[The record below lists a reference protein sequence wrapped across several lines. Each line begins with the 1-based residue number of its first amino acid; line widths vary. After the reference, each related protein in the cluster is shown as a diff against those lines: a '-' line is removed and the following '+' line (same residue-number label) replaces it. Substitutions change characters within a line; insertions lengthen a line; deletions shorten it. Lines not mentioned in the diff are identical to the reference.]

1 MEYAL
6 DPRLLPPGGV
16 PVQCTRCSHVFTAA
30 PPAPASRQ
38 GTQVFGSPVPAVAPV
53 EPLPKPANP
62 FNTTLLFGS
71 GNQSGAAPS
80 ASTTQAF
87 GAVPRVPPVAP
98 VTNSAA
104 KPAANPGASKP
115 QPAQAGPPPSTVR
128 TQVFGAVPKPAA
140 HPPRAGGGAPAPMT
154 TQAFGAVP
162 QPPPVGVA
170 AATPIELPDEMPAPR
185 PRSGAIGPAQLAG
198 LEEPPRPRSGS
209 FGPAQLADIMA
220 EEAAAEGPSPLPGPS
235 VSALSKPLELPPEL
249 LEERST
255 NDNARGRGGRSEKG
269 LGGRA
274 LLIAAGVLVL
284 ALTAFLTSPAWL
296 GKSNAVPNEAVVARD
311 SALAVLRR
319 DDTTSKVEALSRLKA
334 LVDAHPASI
343 ELLAEW
349 STALA
354 MHLDDTRVEG
364 GTLKAKVERLKEQIS
379 ALSEAQSPADWSSRV
394 NAMREE
400 LVATEQELTPLEE
413 RGEGLSREAVQVLKR
428 LAAAPEEEEKE
439 AAVARLRARAL
450 LSAVLGAG
458 ESLTQAVQLAQ
469 AGQRDWSELVVA
481 EYVLNGTAAP
491 AQAIESAAAMAR
503 LREAN
508 SSFLRTYVLGA
519 RIAVLRGELDAAQG
533 LLEAVITLNPKH
545 ELAQKLQ
552 AHVRELAL
560 EKPQISTP
568 LP

>member
-6 DPRLLPPGGV
+6 DARLLPPGGV

-30 PPAPASRQ
+30 PPAQAIRQ
-38 GTQVFGSPVPAVAPV
+38 TTQVFGGGPVPAVAPL

-62 FNTTLLFGS
+62 LNTTLLFGS
-71 GNQSGAAPS
+71 GNKGGAAPS

-98 VTNSAA
+98 VTHPSA
-104 KPAANPGASKP
+104 KPAAHPAAHKP
-115 QPAQAGPPPSTVR
+115 QPAQAGSPPSTMK

-140 HPPRAGGGAPAPMT
+140 HPPQAGGAPAPMT

-162 QPPPVGVA
+162 QPPRVGVA

-185 PRSGAIGPAQLAG
+185 PRSGAIGPAQLAS

-209 FGPAQLADIMA
+209 FGPTQLADIMA
-220 EEAAAEGPSPLPGPS
+220 EESSAEGPSPSPGPS
-235 VSALSKPLELPPEL
+235 VAALSKPLELPPEL
-249 LEERST
+249 LEERVT
-255 NDNARGRGGRSEKG
+255 NDHARGRGGRSEKG

-296 GKSNAVPNEAVVARD
+296 GKSNAVPHEAVVARD

-319 DDTTSKVEALSRLKA
+319 DDTASKVEALSRLKA

-364 GTLKAKVERLKEQIS
+364 GTLKAKVARLKEQIS

-400 LVATEQELTPLEE
+400 VAAAEQELTPLEE
-413 RGEGLSREAVQVLKR
+413 RGEGLSREAVRVLKR

-450 LSAVLGAG
+450 LSAVLGAS

-491 AQAIESAAAMAR
+491 AQAVESAAAMAR

-519 RIAVLRGELDAAQG
+519 RIAVLRGELDAAQA

-552 AHVRELAL
+552 AHARELAL
-560 EKPQISTP
+560 EKPEVSTP